1 MPDERLRASKALLK
15 WLDHGGPSPS
25 SYRTG
30 KGAPPLTH
38 WSGKV
43 EIVGDEDNILLRA
56 TSTLEQGHFVLA
68 VAMTSVMHPRSE
80 AIAPARRHQVEV
92 AAAALRRS
100 ASWAT
105 PLVDGSDEGRL
116 ELIVLLAIELLE
128 LESSVWKPYLQSLPT
143 AESCAPP
150 SLWRWACGD
159 TGAAELLRDTSIGA
173 TLAQDDADLEAILGS
188 SASLSIAAML
198 GVEAADEDKARGAL
212 LRALALVSTRLVSG
226 AGMVPLLDLVNGASA
241 GEHNATI
248 ERTNLA
254 ASQTAPEQA
263 PCVAVITSRR
273 VEKGEELLLNYGQLS
288 AAKFLYK
295 YGWLVGGP
303 DSASASTSSHDVAA
317 VVPRGLLPSLRPSQ
331 RAVFE
336 RYKLSAAKL
345 GLDAAQPSECPFSV
359 PVPQAA
365 EGKTTPLMRQVA
377 LLASCADDAALKEI
391 AATGKMG
398 DKHGVSPADIGACV
412 LGWCT
417 AHATQ
422 LASNADAAATHR
434 ARLAIRVRRGER
446 EGLLRWAGA
455 LQAKHSLDAS
465 LVAPATEA
473 HKAANKATKQ
483 AFKKAAGRTA
493 TTQSP
498 STQQQQAAARTAAAP
513 TASTAASAAA
523 NGGGGGKVC
532 ASCGAEVRK
541 KFCESCGAKWVAPDG
556 SAPSQ
561 QMAAL
566 SVGPPAPELEPELE
580 LD

>member
-1 MPDERLRASKALLK
+1 MPSDQPSDRLRASKAVLK

-30 KGAPPLTH
+30 KGAPPCTH
-38 WSGKV
+38 WSSKV

-80 AIAPARRHQVEV
+80 VIPPARREQVEK
-92 AAAALRRS
+92 AAAALRRA
-100 ASWAT
+100 ASWTT

-116 ELIVLLAIELLE
+116 ELIALLTIELLE
-128 LESSVWKPYLQSLPT
+128 PESSVWNSYLETLPT

-150 SLWRWACGD
+150 SLWRWVCGD
-159 TGAAELLRDTSIGA
+159 ADAAELLADTSIGA
-173 TLAQDDADLEAILGS
+173 ALAQDGADLEAILGS
-188 SASLSIAAML
+188 SAGLSVAAIL
-198 GVEAADEDKARGAL
+198 GVEATVGEEQARGAL
-212 LRALALVSTRLVSG
+212 LRAVALMSMRLVSG
-226 AGMVPLLDLVNGASA
+226 AGLVPLLDLVNGAPA

-254 ASQTAPEQA
+254 VSQTAPEQA
-263 PCVAVITSRR
+263 PCVAMITSRR
-273 VEKGEELLLNYGQLS
+273 VEKGDEILLSYGQLS

-295 YGWLVGGP
+295 YGWSVGGP
-303 DSASASTSSHDVAA
+303 DAPNSSTSPHDVAA
-317 VVPRGLLPSLRPSQ
+317 VVPRGLLPSLRPMQ
-331 RAVFE
+331 GAVFE
-336 RYKLSAAKL
+336 RYQLSAAKL
-345 GLDAAQPSECPFSV
+345 GLDAARPSECPFSV
-359 PVPQAA
+359 PAPQAA

-391 AATGKMG
+391 ATSGKMG

-417 AHATQ
+417 AHATL
-422 LASNADAAATHR
+422 LASNAAAAATHR

-446 EGLLRWAGA
+446 EGLLRWAAG

-483 AFKKAAGRTA
+483 AFKKASGRTPA
-493 TTQSP
+493 P
-498 STQQQQAAARTAAAP
+498 PTQQMQ
-513 TASTAASAAA
+513 
-523 NGGGGGKVC
+523 
-532 ASCGAEVRK
+532 
-541 KFCESCGAKWVAPDG
+541 
-556 SAPSQ
+556 
-561 QMAAL
+561 AL
-566 SVGPPAPELEPELE
+566 SVAPPARPKLEPELG

>member
-1 MPDERLRASKALLK
+1 MSDHRLKASKALLK
-15 WLDHGGPSPS
+15 WLNHGGPSPS

-43 EIVGDEDNILLRA
+43 EITGGEDNILLRA
-56 TSTLEQGHFVLA
+56 TAPLEQGHFVLA

-80 AIAPARRHQVEV
+80 AIPQARQKQAAA
-92 AAAALRRS
+92 AAAALRRA
-100 ASWAT
+100 ASWTT
-105 PLVDGSDEGRL
+105 PLIDGSDVGRL
-116 ELIVLLAIELLE
+116 ELIALLAIELLE
-128 LESSVWKPYLQSLPT
+128 TESSVWKPYLQTLPT

-150 SLWRWACGD
+150 SLWRRVCGD
-159 TGAAELLRDTSIGA
+159 GDAAELLSNTSIGVA
-173 TLAQDDADLEAILGS
+173 LTQDHVDLEAVLGS
-188 SASLSIAAML
+188 SAGLSVAAML
-198 GVEAADEDKARGAL
+198 GVESATSEEEARSAL
-212 LRALALVSTRLVSG
+212 LRAIALMSTRLVSG
-226 AGMVPLLDLVNGASA
+226 VGMVPLLDLINGAPA

-254 ASQTAPEQA
+254 ATQTAPDQA

-273 VEKGEELLLNYGQLS
+273 VEKGEELLLSYGQLS

-303 DSASASTSSHDVAA
+303 DAASASTSSHDVAA

-336 RYKLSAAKL
+336 RYQLSAAKL
-345 GLDAAQPSECPFSV
+345 GLDAKLPSECPFSV

-377 LLASCADDAALKEI
+377 LLTSCTDDAALKEI
-391 AATGKMG
+391 AATGKLG

-417 AHATQ
+417 AHATLL
-422 LASNADAAATHR
+422 LASDANAAATHR
-434 ARLAIRVRRGER
+434 ARLAIRVRRGEC

-455 LQAKHSLDAS
+455 LQTKHSLDAS
-465 LVAPATEA
+465 LVAPAMEL
-473 HKAANKATKQ
+473 HKAANKAAKQ
-483 AFKKAAGRTA
+483 AFKKAA
-493 TTQSP
+493 
-498 STQQQQAAARTAAAP
+498 ARPAP
-513 TASTAASAAA
+513 GKKSAA
-523 NGGGGGKVC
+523 
-532 ASCGAEVRK
+532 
-541 KFCESCGAKWVAPDG
+541 DG
-556 SAPSQ
+556 PAPSQ
-561 QMAAL
+561 QMEAL
-566 SVGPPAPELEPELE
+566 SVGVKAALGPELE